1 MLVDADVA
9 QWLVRRLPKPDT
21 RVRFP
26 PSAFFMSPG
35 PGLNGI
41 DLPVAF
47 DSLMLIINIDNSFE
61 LPF

>member
-1 MLVDADVA
+1 MVSAPA
-9 QWLVRRLPKPDT
+9 SQAGHTGSIPAI
-21 RVRFP
+21 RF
-26 PSAFFMSPG
+26 FFMSPG